1 MENLHAY
8 RNRARAIRR
17 TSFKHRRR
25 VFFPST
31 LNRQCSD
38 LDHRSRPVDSAVKCC
53 GSKIASEWGYTS
65 QFDGLEKLYRRFAIE
80 ALVILG
86 FPANNIGGQEPGSN
100 KEIAQFCKV
109 NYGISLR

>member
-1 MENLHAY
+1 
-8 RNRARAIRR
+8 
-17 TSFKHRRR
+17 
-25 VFFPST
+25 
-31 LNRQCSD
+31 
-38 LDHRSRPVDSAVKCC
+38 
-53 GSKIASEWGYTS
+53 
-65 QFDGLEKLYRRFAIE
+65 LEKLYRRFAIE